1 MDLILYGFGGF
12 GHSVAEI
19 AIENGYKTIGVFD
32 EIKPK
37 KLEIKNEKIIYL
49 GKYNPNLYN
58 QIPLII
64 TIGNNEI
71 RAKIASIIKH
81 KLVTIIH
88 QSALI
93 SPNSTI
99 ENGCII
105 MQNVVI
111 QANTSIKKHNIISTS
126 AVIDHDCEIEDFVHI
141 RPNAY
146 IGSNSKISSFT
157 IIPPNSF
164 IERFTKI

>member
-1 MDLILYGFGGF
+1 MDLLLYGFGGF
-12 GHSVAEI
+12 GYSVAEI

-32 EIKPK
+32 DIEPHKMD
-37 KLEIKNEKIIYL
+37 LKNGKIIYL
-49 GKYNPNLYN
+49 GKYNPSLYS
-58 QIPLII
+58 QVPLII

-71 RAKIASIIKH
+71 RAKIASKVKH
-81 KLVTIIH
+81 KFISIIH
-88 QSALI
+88 QSAII

-111 QANTSIKKHNIISTS
+111 QVNTIIKNHSIINTSV
-126 AVIDHDCEIEDFVHI
+126 VIDHDCEIEEFVHI

-164 IERFTKI
+164 VERFTKI